1 MSHYLADNPAPE
13 YVAALPGLTLLEFG
27 VDWCPHCQAAQP
39 LLAQFLAAR
48 PQLRHLAAE
57 DGKGRRLGRLYGVKL
72 WPSFI
77 LLRDG
82 VEIGRAVRPQRLA
95 ELEAMVSGWL

>member
-1 MSHYLADNPAPE
+1 MTHYLVDNPSPE
-13 YVAALPGLTLLEFG
+13 GVAALPGLTLLEFG
-27 VDWCPHCQAAQP
+27 VDWCPHCQGAQP
-39 LLAQFLAAR
+39 LLAQYLSAHPR
-48 PQLRHLAAE
+48 LRHLAVE

-82 VEIGRAVRPQRLA
+82 IEIGRAVRPQSLDD
-95 ELEAMVSGWL
+95 LEALLAGA

>member
-1 MSHYLADNPAPE
+1 MSHYRTDNPAPE
-13 YVAALPGLTLLEFG
+13 EVEALPGLTLLEFG
-27 VDWCPHCQAAQP
+27 VDWCPHCQGAQP
-39 LLAQFLAAR
+39 LLAQFLSAHPR
-48 PQLRHLAAE
+48 LRHLAVE

-82 VEIGRAVRPQRLA
+82 IEIGRAVRPQSLDD
-95 ELEAMVSGWL
+95 LEALLAGA